1 VFVAPSSKVL
11 CAATILI
18 GVVLFMIPG
27 AITVL
32 LGVRVLLLEGYW
44 AKAIV
49 WAAPG
54 MAVIALGFSVARI
67 GVVTARYS
75 RSYWQRNQPSDPTK
89 TGKIDDK

>member
-1 VFVAPSSKVL
+1 
-11 CAATILI
+11 
-18 GVVLFMIPG
+18 MIPG